1 MPKTSRT
8 TASTVADHGP
18 VVDRASEL
26 DGYTVSFVSFG
37 IDIDGAPLLKGLP
50 DDMCACP
57 HWGYVFKGTASFTF
71 ADRAETYEAGDAYFV
86 PPGHTPAHSADSE
99 ILMFSPT
106 EELAITEAVLMRN
119 FQAMMAAPGA

>member
-1 MPKTSRT
+1 
-8 TASTVADHGP
+8 
-18 VVDRASEL
+18 
-26 DGYTVSFVSFG
+26 
-37 IDIDGAPLLKGLP
+37 
-50 DDMCACP
+50 
-57 HWGYVFKGTASFTF
+57 
-71 ADRAETYEAGDAYFV
+71 V

>member
-1 MPKTSRT
+1 MAKVSRES
-8 TASTVADHGP
+8 AELHDYGIVEERKADIE
-18 VVDRASEL
+18 DNTIQFLTFREDA
-26 DGYTVSFVSFG
+26 DGT
-37 IDIDGAPLLKGLP
+37 PLMKGLP
-50 DDMCACP
+50 GDNCHCP

-71 ADRAETYEAGDAYFV
+71 ADRTETYEAGDAYFV